1 MTIAVS
7 DGDGLGSSLT
17 GAGEPVTYVVTG
29 TISSPTSVAVG
40 ELSVQLVD
48 QNVGGDVVLAS
59 GQTGSQGQFTLE
71 AGLSP
76 ATLAARLKTSPDLQ
90 VQVLLN
96 GAVAASSVVQYNAP
110 TAVVLNVVLP
120 SSFPLPSEYEALT
133 GTLASLYTGSL
144 AELQESTGSQD
155 ITYLANK
162 SGWDARAVAMAS
174 LAVQFAQAADAVLSP
189 PPASTSTSAAT
200 TTSTGGVIAT
210 IPSGTIVS
218 TQPLEKPVTPA
229 ATTPAT
235 GTSATGT
242 SATGTSTTGT
252 SATGTSTTGTP
263 AASPAVVVSPNPL
276 IIPAR
281 PATEAPAPVESAT
294 KPVAAAPQPVPEADP
309 PAATSAPTGAETA
322 TPAAPTG
329 SGTTPPTLRTTVAT
343 PAPVVAPVSVAT
355 TTTPPTAVGTPTP
368 PPATGNSS
376 GTTIDPGCYYALF
389 RAGLPTSANA
399 LYKVDP
405 DLVESIWQQAASLGV
420 IPSGLGESTST
431 SRQSFLKVAAAGALD
446 AAPLVG
452 PSTLR
457 QLLQVVLG
465 SNTAQQQE
473 FADILV
479 NNPHDTTA
487 LWTQVE
493 QSLGTTSSA
502 QLQLLGQLAFLTAN
516 NAPLLAALYQAQ
528 GTKLTAPVDLV
539 TSGYY
544 QASAWQPLL
553 ANVDPPAEI
562 AGATTA
568 EQKANYADFLAAQ
581 VRLSFPTATVAQL
594 ADSGSLGQAA
604 LSAGVGSF
612 LQAQQANFDIGD
624 EPIAQYVA
632 STGTSASPELIEQIT
647 AIQRVYQITPD
658 ATSMSALLTAGLTS
672 AYAITKLG
680 QVNFVNSYS
689 GTVGGTDVAES
700 IFTRARSITNATM
713 HVALS
718 YLSAKQSPALGTGA
732 LSSIVNSFA
741 STPAASQPGVAA
753 QATLEDLFGDLDYC
767 QSCDC
772 QSITSP
778 AAYLVDLLDYI
789 NNTSPATGYQ
799 NPLSALLARRPDI
812 ATLPLTC
819 DNTNIALPY
828 IDLVNETLE
837 YFVGNAAP
845 HSESLVNFQG
855 YNDDGTVAS
864 AELIA
869 SPQNDDNTVAQS
881 AYSTLKSQWSP
892 PPLPFYRDLE
902 LLRQY
907 IGYFQISLYNL
918 MEALRTTEKLE
929 TPDASNPSA
938 YGWRDILCERLGL
951 SRLEYRLL
959 SDSTLSLAQIYG
971 FPSTTSTASVIS
983 AISPLQ
989 EFSRRT
995 GVAYTDLVC
1004 ILQTEFINPGS
1015 ILINLLEALAVPF
1028 STLEA
1033 LHAGTLTAA
1042 QFEAQLPTGLDT
1054 TDYGTAGPAAW
1065 VSANYSTLAGL
1076 IVIDVAGT
1084 PCDTSHMQLQYL
1096 NGSTLAQADCVRLLR
1111 FIRLWQ
1117 KLGLSIQQTDAL
1129 ISALNGNSS
1138 SGTALQQLDANFLL
1152 LLPQVGL
1159 AYLAVDLLGLDLQ
1172 SDLPSLLTCWAPI
1185 GSSGT
1190 SSLYAQMFL
1199 NPTVLA
1205 IDPVFAPDIHG
1216 EFFTSSPVPLLFSHQ
1231 TAICAA
1237 LNLTSAEF
1245 NLITSAPQSTN
1256 PGLGLGYTATTPL
1269 SLAALTTIF
1278 QRAWLART
1286 LQISVLEL
1294 LSLISATALDPFAL
1308 PVVNDT
1314 APVSAPLLDFVRRA
1328 QSMSTAGVAPVQ
1340 ALYLLWD
1347 IDLSGVSDPPAS
1359 VVTGLAS
1366 ALRAAFVAIDSQ
1378 FSVSGTVTADAAET
1392 LMAQVLGPTAASTF
1406 FGLLDQTFMTSTP
1419 FGNTSSTL
1427 PAAVLTAAG
1436 GRLSYDDLNKVLS
1449 FAGYLDATT
1458 FSALQTS
1465 ATGDATLLTGLTAL
1479 QTANAQ
1485 AVGSFF
1491 ATYNEPPLNL
1501 QSLFNTYLATA
1512 DPSVA
1517 LTDLLNSLLPV
1528 LGSLRKQEQA
1538 LACATTAAGCD
1549 PSFAPALLDAAA
1561 VIAANSPSAAG
1572 QAAVAD
1578 LTGIGDGG
1586 LSVEYFLT
1594 NNVSA
1599 PPDQTIAAVPSLTY
1613 GPANPLPAPGSGAT
1627 SIAARWS
1634 GYISADQDGDYN
1646 LSFTAGAGATVELV
1660 INGQPVTMTQS
1671 GASWANQSP
1680 ISLQANALAPVQI
1693 TATGLTNTF
1702 SASWESLGTGWQP
1715 VPIANLYSDVLV
1727 GYMRTTFLRFLKASA
1742 LAGDLSLSAPE
1753 TAYLATM
1760 PSLAVG
1766 GQPWLS
1772 ALPVDA
1778 PAPQANFT
1786 AVTAVLDALLAFAN
1800 LKSAYPAPNTQTPG
1814 LLQALQDVAAAPTTG
1829 TAELMTLTGW
1839 DSASLQALLPRL
1851 FNGATGLASL
1861 SDLLGG
1867 LLQLQA
1873 AFSMVSATHLSAA
1886 TLIEAATNDPTPP
1899 TNPGSTV
1906 VADFQSALRSR
1917 YAEPDWLTVVQP
1929 INDAIREMQRDA
1941 LVAYILVQSGPSI
1954 LATLGIATTPN
1965 RVPTADDLY
1974 NYFLLD
1980 VEMEPCMQTSRVRLA
1995 LSAVQLFIERCLRNL
2010 EPEVNPADI
2019 DATQWDWRK
2028 RYRVWQANR
2037 EVFLWPENWLDE
2049 SLRDDQSPFFQTT
2062 MKQLLQSDIT
2072 DNDAVSAY
2080 LGYLSNLELVAKLDP
2095 CGLWYQP
2102 APAGSAD
2109 DLAHVIARTGGAHRK
2124 YYYRRL
2130 QGGAWTAW
2138 EEVNLPIEDNPV
2150 VPYVWNDRLLLFWLQ
2165 VHHQPGSMS
2174 ANSSNLPQDPTHIAD
2189 ATLTTVSNAMAASSP
2204 GLAND
2209 QVAVVLNFSE
2219 YYNGQW
2225 QPVKTSDVSNPLVLS
2240 QFAPGQFDRSTLFI
2254 RPWAAEDAADESLY
2268 VQVTDDA
2275 LPTAIWGS
2283 SAAAG
2288 GLSWDESS
2296 GFVLHNTHSAPVRWG
2311 DLQPV
2316 PLMVPT
2322 NVNFFSSQT
2331 GSGGQQLWAYY
2342 GSNGGD
2348 NDPSGWAYLSGL
2360 NQLEILSGPLPQSV
2374 ELAQADVDSQWGM
2387 PFFFGDAKRVFYVT
2401 QSEETLFF
2409 KNFPGFG
2416 VSSVLVDGM
2425 AVNLPS
2431 TVLAQPADQ
2440 AGLSVAPAGPV
2451 VSTSAAESAVSSGT
2465 LRLAIGGGTSL
2476 DFQGKPIAIT
2486 GGAATAVLR
2495 VATPEEGLS

>member
-7 DGDGLGSSLT
+7 DGDGLTASPAST
-17 GAGEPVTYVVTG
+17 AEPVTYVVTG
-29 TISSPTSVAVG
+29 TVSSPASVAVG
-40 ELSVQLVD
+40 GLSLQLVD

-59 GQTGSQGQFTLE
+59 GQAGSQGQFTLE
-71 AGLSP
+71 VGISP
-76 ATLAARLKTSPDLQ
+76 ATLAARHKTSPDLQ

-96 GAVAASSVVQYNAP
+96 GEVAASSVVQYNAP
-110 TAVVLNVVLP
+110 TAVVLNVVLS

-133 GTLASLYTGSL
+133 NGLASLYTGSL

-174 LAVQFAQAADAVLSP
+174 LAAQFAQAADAVLSP
-189 PPASTSTSAAT
+189 PPTPASPPPAT
-200 TTSTGGVIAT
+200 TPITTGAIAT

-218 TQPLEKPVTPA
+218 TQAPEKP
-229 ATTPAT
+229 
-235 GTSATGT
+235 
-242 SATGTSTTGT
+242 
-252 SATGTSTTGTP
+252 GTP
-263 AASPAVVVSPNPL
+263 TAGTPTATAALVVSPNPL
-276 IIPAR
+276 VIPAKS
-281 PATEAPAPVESAT
+281 ATGSGAPVGSAT
-294 KPVAAAPQPVPEADP
+294 KPVIAAVEPGAEPGP
-309 PAATSAPTGAETA
+309 PAASLASPVAEPT

-329 SGTTPPTLRTTVAT
+329 SETNPTSPTAMVVT
-343 PAPVVAPVSVAT
+343 PAPVATPSAPPA
-355 TTTPPTAVGTPTP
+355 AVGTPTP
-368 PPATGNSS
+368 PSTTANGST
-376 GTTIDPGCYYALF
+376 TTINPGCYYALF

-405 DLVESIWQQAASLGV
+405 DLVESIWQQAADQGV
-420 IPSGLGESTST
+420 IPSSLGEQTST
-431 SRQSFLKVAAAGALD
+431 SRQAFLKVAAAGALD
-446 AAPLVG
+446 ATPLVG

-473 FADILV
+473 FANVLV

-493 QSLGTTSSA
+493 QSLGATTSA

-528 GTKLTAPVDLV
+528 RSNLTAPVDLV
-539 TSGYY
+539 TSRYY

-562 AGATTA
+562 AGATA
-568 EQKANYADFLAAQ
+568 SEQKANYADFLAAQ

-604 LSAGVGSF
+604 VSAGVGSF
-612 LQAQQANFDIGD
+612 LQAHQAAFDIGD
-624 EPIAQYVA
+624 EPISQYLA
-632 STGTSASPELIEQIT
+632 NTGTSAAPELVQQIT

-658 ATSMSALLTAGLTS
+658 TTSMGALLSAGLTS

-680 QVNFVNSYS
+680 QPNFVKSYS
-689 GTVGGTDVAES
+689 ANLGGTDVAES
-700 IFTRARSITNATM
+700 IFTRAQSITNATM
-713 HVALS
+713 HVAMS
-718 YLSAKQSPALGTGA
+718 YLGAKQSPALGTGA
-732 LSSIVNSFA
+732 LSSIVDSFP
-741 STPAASQPGVAA
+741 STPPANQPGAAA

-789 NNTSPATGYQ
+789 DNTAPTAGYQ

-812 ATLPLTC
+812 GALPLTC

-845 HSESLVNFQG
+845 NSESLLNFQG
-855 YNDDGTVAS
+855 YNDDGTVSS

-869 SPQNDDNTVAQS
+869 SPQNNNNTVAEN
-881 AYSTLKSQWSP
+881 AYSVLKSQWFP
-892 PPLPFYRDLE
+892 PPLPFYRDLS

-907 IGYFQISLYNL
+907 IGYFQTSLYNL
-918 MEALRTTEKLE
+918 MEALRTTEDLE

-938 YGWRDILCERLGL
+938 YGWRDVLSERLGL

-959 SDSTLSLAQIYG
+959 TDSTLSLAQIYG

-983 AISPLQ
+983 TISSLQ

-995 GVAYTDLVC
+995 GVAYADLVC
-1004 ILQTEFINPGS
+1004 ILQTQFINPGS
-1015 ILINLLEALAVPF
+1015 TLINLLEALAVPF
-1028 STLEA
+1028 ATLEA

-1042 QFEAQLPTGLDT
+1042 QFEAQLPAGLDM
-1054 TDYGTAGPAAW
+1054 TDYGSEGPAAW
-1065 VSANYSTLAGL
+1065 VSANYTTLAGL

-1084 PCDTSHMQLQYL
+1084 PCDTSQMQLQYL
-1096 NGSTLAQADCVRLLR
+1096 DGSTLAQTDCVRLLR

-1117 KLGLSIQQTDAL
+1117 RLGVSIQQTDAL

-1152 LLPQVGL
+1152 LLPGIGL
-1159 AYLAVDLLGLDLQ
+1159 AYLAIDMLGLDLQ
-1172 SDLPSLLTCWAPI
+1172 SDLSSLLTCWAPI
-1185 GSSGT
+1185 GSNGT
-1190 SSLYAQMFL
+1190 ASLYAQMFL
-1199 NPTVLA
+1199 SPTVLA

-1216 EFFTSSPVPLLFSHQ
+1216 EFFTSSPTPLMFDHQ

-1245 NLITSAPQSTN
+1245 NLITGAPQSTN
-1256 PGLGLGYTATTPL
+1256 PALGLGYTATTPL
-1269 SLAALTTIF
+1269 SLAVLTAIF

-1286 LQISVLEL
+1286 LQISVFEL
-1294 LSLISATALDPFAL
+1294 LSLISATALDPFSL
-1308 PVVNDT
+1308 PVLNDT
-1314 APVSAPLLDFVRRA
+1314 APVSASLLEFVRRV
-1328 QSMSTAGVAPVQ
+1328 QSMSAAGLAPVQ

-1347 IDLSGVSDPPAS
+1347 IDLSGVSDPPPS

-1392 LMAQVLGPTAASTF
+1392 LMSQVLGPTAASTF
-1406 FGLLDQTFMTSTP
+1406 FGLLNQTFMTSTP
-1419 FGNTSSTL
+1419 FGYTYSTL
-1427 PAAVLTAAG
+1427 PEAVLTAAG

-1458 FSALQTS
+1458 SSALQS
-1465 ATGDATLLTGLTAL
+1465 AAAGNAILLAGLTAL
-1479 QTANAQ
+1479 QTVNTQ
-1485 AVGSFF
+1485 AVDSFF
-1491 ATYNEPPLNL
+1491 ATYNNPPLDL
-1501 QSLFNTYLATA
+1501 QDLFNTYLATP
-1512 DPSVA
+1512 DPTVA
-1517 LTDLLNSLLPV
+1517 LPGLLNQLLPV

-1538 LACATTAAGCD
+1538 MACATTAAGCD
-1549 PSFAPALLDAAA
+1549 PSFAPALVGVAAVMPATSPAAA
-1561 VIAANSPSAAG
+1561 G
-1572 QAAVAD
+1572 EAAVAD

-1599 PPDQTIAAVPSLTY
+1599 PPDQTVGAMPSLTY
-1613 GPANPLPAPGSGAT
+1613 GPANPLPIPGSGAT

-1634 GYISADQDGDYN
+1634 GYISANQDGNYN
-1646 LSFTAGAGATVELV
+1646 LSFTAGPGATVEVV
-1660 INGQPVTMTQS
+1660 INGRAVTMTQS
-1671 GASWANQSP
+1671 GTTWANQSA
-1680 ISLQANALAPVQI
+1680 ISLQANALTPVQI
-1693 TATGLTNTF
+1693 TAKGLTTTF

-1715 VPIANLYSDVLV
+1715 IPAANLYSDVLV
-1727 GYMRTTFLRFLKASA
+1727 GYMRTTFLRFLKATA
-1742 LAGDLSLSAPE
+1742 LAGDLSVTAPE

-1760 PSLAVG
+1760 PSLTVG
-1766 GQPWLS
+1766 GQAWLG
-1772 ALPVDA
+1772 ALPVAA
-1778 PAPQANFT
+1778 PAPPGNFA
-1786 AVTAVLDALLAFAN
+1786 AVTSVLDALLAFAN
-1800 LKSAYPAPNTQTPG
+1800 LKSAYPAPNSQTPG
-1814 LLQALQDVAAAPTTG
+1814 LLQALEDIAASPATG

-1839 DSASLQALLPRL
+1839 DGASLQSLLPRL
-1851 FNGATGLASL
+1851 FNGATSLASVT
-1861 SDLLGG
+1861 DLLGG
-1867 LLQLQA
+1867 LLRLQA
-1873 AFSMVSATHLSAA
+1873 AFTIVSATHLSAA

-1917 YAEPDWLTVVQP
+1917 YAEPDWLTVVHP

-1941 LVAYILVQSGPSI
+1941 LVGYVLVQSGPNI
-1954 LATLGIATTPN
+1954 LATLGITTTPN
-1965 RVPTADDLY
+1965 RVPTPDDLY

-2072 DNDAVSAY
+2072 DDDAVSAY

-2102 APAGSAD
+2102 PPLGSAD

-2124 YYYRRL
+2124 YYYRCL

-2150 VPYVWNDRLLLFWLQ
+2150 VPYVWNDRLLVFWLQ

-2174 ANSSNLPQDPTHIAD
+2174 ANSSNLPQDSTQIAT

-2225 QPVKTSDVSNPLVLS
+2225 QPVKTSDVSNPLVLT

-2254 RPWAAEDAADESLY
+2254 RPWTAAEPADESLY

-2275 LPTAIWGS
+2275 LPTAVWGS
-2283 SAAAG
+2283 AAG
-2288 GLSWDESS
+2288 AAGLSWDQSA
-2296 GFVLHNTHSAPVRWG
+2296 GFVVHNTHSAPVRWS
-2311 DLQPV
+2311 DIQPV
-2316 PLMVPT
+2316 ALMVPS

-2331 GSGGQQLWAYY
+2331 GTGGQQLWAYY

-2360 NQLEILSGPLPQSV
+2360 NQLDILAGPLPQSV
-2374 ELAQADVDSQWGM
+2374 ELAQPDVGSQWGM

-2401 QSEETLFF
+2401 QSQETLFF
-2409 KNFPGFG
+2409 NNYPGFG
-2416 VSSVLVDGM
+2416 VSSVLVDGT

-2431 TVLAQPADQ
+2431 TVLAQPVAQ
-2440 AGLSVAPAGPV
+2440 AGLSVAPVGPV
-2451 VSTSAAESAVSSGT
+2451 VSTSAAESAVNSGT
-2465 LRLAIGGGTSL
+2465 LRLAIGGGVSV

-2486 GGAATAVLR
+2486 GSAPTALLR
-2495 VATPEEGLS
+2495 VAPPEEGL